1 VAFVSENIEA
11 LENVVEDKP
20 HFLTDVVDNHLMEK
34 VVPWREEAVVGYLGD
49 VGGVEKISLTRS
61 KLIANGEVCLDDC
74 DGDGGGEVNGE
85 GVVLGVFKR
94 RLEDIPGKVIGERG
108 GDTIGLDGGVVNYY
122 GLLAGNRLNLEGKSR
137 TCSLKFIL
145 QCTGS
150 AGFAD
155 SIYRM
160 ELAFVSEGN
169 QLSVVDSKQC

>member
-1 VAFVSENIEA
+1 MVADWWS
-11 LENVVEDKP
+11 
-20 HFLTDVVDNHLMEK
+20 
-34 VVPWREEAVVGYLGD
+34 EEANPRVN
-49 VGGVEKISLTRS
+49 RRM
-61 KLIANGEVCLDDC
+61 DDC

-160 ELAFVSEGN
+160 ELAFVNEGN
-169 QLSVVDSKQC
+169 RLSVVESKQWCLDEVKAMQRDV